1 MAFIAYT
8 SMLLPHLYVE
18 PTSFKTYLRFSIL
31 LIVFL
36 KFLVNSNHRK
46 FSVQYVVY
54 HYHAMALLMFEW
66 STPFMNIFF
75 MADQIETKMDEA
87 AALQNKLNADK
98 GIVSKPVEGAPAW
111 FKTTT
116 FILSGLFA
124 LAFLLVRM
132 IWGQYHYFQFYRV
145 CWNLWYETPAWFN
158 ISLMALIVVAFL
170 LNGTWMIQ
178 IILTGLNVL
187 PKPDPNSE
195 LANTGGEE
203 KSTFDSSKS
212 AQPVSKSSK
221 SDKHT
226 KSPVA
231 RKSPSNRRARLD

>member
-1 MAFIAYT
+1 
-8 SMLLPHLYVE
+8 
-18 PTSFKTYLRFSIL
+18 
-31 LIVFL
+31 
-36 KFLVNSNHRK
+36 
-46 FSVQYVVY
+46 
-54 HYHAMALLMFEW
+54 MFEW

-87 AALQNKLNADK
+87 AALENKRHAEK
-98 GIVSKPVEGAPAW
+98 GVASKPVEGAPAW

-116 FILSGLFA
+116 FVLSGLFA

-145 CWNLWYETPAWFN
+145 CWNLWHETPAWFN
-158 ISLMALIVVAFL
+158 VSLMALIVVAFL

-195 LANTGGEE
+195 LANNDTTECGENAN
-203 KSTFDSSKS
+203 SDSSKITQL
-212 AQPVSKSSK
+212 ASKSSK
-221 SDKHT
+221 SDIHT
-226 KSPVA
+226 KSPGV
-231 RKSPSNRRARLD
+231 RKSPSSRRARLD